1 MDFDFD
7 IFMSYMYI
15 SKSEPM
21 LEMIFSGNKQNGVV
35 RRSVGIRSQWLSA
48 EHKFILDALRESKD
62 RNAMK
67 PTI

>member
-1 MDFDFD
+1 
-7 IFMSYMYI
+7 MSYMYI
-15 SKSEPM
+15 SKSEQM
-21 LEMIFSGNKQNGVV
+21 FERIFRETNKNGVV
-35 RRSVGIRSQWLSA
+35 RRSVGICSQGLSA